1 MGDPGTARPRGGPGM
16 TGSTRSEGS
25 RPGGTDRRIRAANEL
40 DALAFD
46 DRGLIPVVAQDARH
60 GSVLM
65 VAWANREALERTLKS
80 GFVHYWSRSREA
92 LWKKGETSGNVQEL
106 VSLHADCDG
115 DTLLA
120 RVQPRGPACHTGE
133 ATCFGEGAGADR
145 PDQILWKL
153 WSVLESRLRERP
165 EGSYTTRLLDDENL
179 RVKKLGEETAEV
191 VAALSRGDPG
201 VAEEAGDLIYH
212 LMVAL
217 LAAGTSWDQVE
228 EVLDRRRRG

>member
-1 MGDPGTARPRGGPGM
+1 M
-16 TGSTRSEGS
+16 TGSTGSEGS
-25 RPGGTDRRIRAANEL
+25 RPGGTDRRIRAAGEL

-46 DRGLIPVVAQDARH
+46 DRGLIPVVAQDAQH
-60 GSVLM
+60 GNVLM
-65 VAWANREALERTLKS
+65 VAWANREALDRTLES

-106 VSLHADCDG
+106 VSLHADCDW

-120 RVQPRGPACHTGE
+120 RVRQRGPACHTGE
-133 ATCFGEGAGADR
+133 ATCFGEGPGAGPSGR
-145 PDQILWKL
+145 VLGEL

-165 EGSYTTRLLDDENL
+165 EGSYTTKLLDDENL

-191 VAALSRGDPG
+191 IAALSRGDPG
-201 VAEEAGDLIYH
+201 VVEEAGDLIYH